1 LYFYP
6 NTLSAV
12 KLDGHGLKAWLE
24 QSAERFNQI
33 DPHAGGEQKLINE
46 KYISYNFDQ
55 IQGGIAYVIDVS
67 KPVGR
72 RIVKLTYRGKPVSPS
87 QTFIVVTNNY
97 RANGGGHFPG
107 LDGSNVVL
115 AAPDGTRE
123 ILAGWLKAHPTL
135 DAKDLPRASWHF
147 ARLKTQGTVVFTS
160 ASGKQSIAEDD
171 GLHDIQQLRDNGDGT
186 AVYSIDLSH

>member
-1 LYFYP
+1 
-6 NTLSAV
+6 
-12 KLDGHGLKAWLE
+12 LKAWLE

-33 DPHAGGEQKLINE
+33 DPHASGEQKLINE

-67 KPVGR
+67 KPVGQ
-72 RIVKLTYRGKPVSPS
+72 RIVKLTYHGKPVLPS
-87 QTFIVVTNNY
+87 QTFVVVTNNY

-123 ILAGWLKAHPTL
+123 ILADWLKAHPTL
-135 DAKDLPRASWHF
+135 SAKDLPHASWHF
-147 ARLKTQGTVVFTS
+147 ARVKTRGAVVFTS

-171 GLHDIQQLRDNGDGT
+171 GLHGIHQLRDNGDGT
-186 AVYSIDLSH
+186 AVYAIDLSH